1 MPVEVGIPADA
12 EALRGLPHRI
22 EVPDIRGEMLRLRP
36 ASLDDL
42 PVLDDLD
49 AFFNASGITGKGPV
63 AERAIVHE
71 WVRRSVAWSQ
81 GSPVDQARFG
91 DPESRRTIAWSIL
104 TDSDGG
110 RDADR
115 DDSKAVG
122 GGSDVIGMIFLIDID
137 GWSRSARI
145 QIVLGRDYRGRG
157 YSRDAMPRVM
167 TYGFASAPVGLG
179 LHRIWVGVPEK
190 NTRSLSVYQSLG
202 FVPSGTAR
210 DGLWDAESGKYQD
223 LIVMDTLADEYDPI
237 RSLDAFGMHV
247 IEDNPGVQEAMS
259 AHEHSIA
266 IRQHGHGPDVQ
277 RNGSAHED
285 RRRSRVTE
293 GRDADRVPSTV
304 EDEGGR
310 DDVRDR
316 RDHGDAPRSAVLGDR
331 AHAGAGSGVSAL
343 SASAESSAPGPDSD
357 GRDPD
362 DETSWPHDPS
372 AHRRSEGAWWRIL
385 GRGRGRGGSGEGRR

>member
-1 MPVEVGIPADA
+1 MPVEVGLPADA

-22 EVPDIRGEMLRLRP
+22 EVPVIRGEMLRLRP
-36 ASLDDL
+36 ASPDDL
-42 PVLDDLD
+42 PVLDQMD

-81 GSPVDQARFG
+81 GSPVDHARFG

-104 TDSDGG
+104 SDAPG
-110 RDADR
+110 DR
-115 DDSKAVG
+115 DDRKAG
-122 GGSDVIGMIFLIDID
+122 GDGSEVIGMIFLIDVD

-210 DGLWDAESGKYQD
+210 DGLWDAETGKYQD
-223 LIVMDTLADEYDPI
+223 LIVMDTLVDEYDPI

-259 AHEHSIA
+259 AHEHSLA
-266 IRQHGHGPDVQ
+266 IRQHGVPEEHAKDARTG
-277 RNGSAHED
+277 RG
-285 RRRSRVTE
+285 RRSRH
-293 GRDADRVPSTV
+293 DADAPMPPKERGSGSRQDPTV
-304 EDEGGR
+304 
-310 DDVRDR
+310 
-316 RDHGDAPRSAVLGDR
+316 DAAQERTGARGDR
-331 AHAGAGSGVSAL
+331 GSTGRGTALASDARPSAGADSTTSADD
-343 SASAESSAPGPDSD
+343 AAD
-357 GRDPD
+357 GA
-362 DETSWPHDPS
+362 SWPASPS
-372 AHRRSEGAWWRIL
+372 SPKRSEGAWWRIL
-385 GRGRGRGGSGEGRR
+385 GRGRGRGDSGRGRNER